1 MRLKLYK
8 IRKSITLINGVPILD
23 DKKIVS
29 LILRGFSD
37 TKIRIL
43 AIEQFYNWDNPSY
56 WENKN
61 KGIA

>member
-8 IRKSITLINGVPILD
+8 IRKSITLRNGVAILD

-29 LILRGFSD
+29 LMLRGFSD

-43 AIEQFYNWDNPSY
+43 AIEQFYYWDNPTY

-61 KGIA
+61 KGVA